1 MCTAGAMYLDEEDYE
16 MYLESKTKKKYLDKE
31 QPKGKE

>member
-16 MYLESKTKKKYLDKE
+16 MYLESIN
-31 QPKGKE
+31 KGKDKIKDRDD